1 MTVTPPEHC
10 DGSSTCQ
17 ALTPVFALLG
27 KRWTGLILGTLM
39 SGPARFSELARTID
53 GVSERMLG
61 ERLNELGE
69 AGLVE
74 RLVDDGPPVAVTYQ
88 LTERGAALRPA
99 LDELERWAAE
109 HLQHADSA

>member
-1 MTVTPPEHC
+1 MDATTGGEEN
-10 DGSSTCQ
+10 GTCQ
-17 ALTPVFALLG
+17 ALVPVFALLG
-27 KRWTGLILGTLM
+27 KRWTGLVLGTLM
-39 SGPARFSELARTID
+39 DGPARFSELARAID

-61 ERLNELGE
+61 ERLNELGD

-74 RLVDDGPPVAVTYQ
+74 RIVDDGPPVTVTYQ

-109 HLQHADSA
+109 HLQPASSG

>member
-1 MTVTPPEHC
+1 MSATTEH
-10 DGSSTCQ
+10 DESTSCQ
-17 ALTPVFALLG
+17 ALAPVFALLG
-27 KRWTGLILGTLM
+27 KRWTGLVIGTLRD
-39 SGPARFSELARTID
+39 GPARFSELARAID

-88 LTERGAALRPA
+88 LTECGAALKPA

-109 HLQHADSA
+109 HLQHA

>member
-1 MTVTPPEHC
+1 MNTTTGQAES
-10 DGSSTCQ
+10 GSCQ
-17 ALTPVFALLG
+17 ALASVFALLG
-27 KRWTGLILGTLM
+27 KRWTGLVLGNLRD
-39 SGPARFSELARTID
+39 GPARFSELARAID

-74 RLVDDGPPVAVTYQ
+74 RLVDHGPPVTVTYQ
-88 LTERGAALRPA
+88 LTQCGAALKPA

-109 HLQHADSA
+109 HLQHA